1 MLWSL
6 KQLASML
13 NLYVRYQGIM
23 RIPTE
28 HVVVMFDEYDN
39 DAENKY
45 SNVYS
50 PSYFVKIKQQ

>member
-1 MLWSL
+1 
-6 KQLASML
+6 ML

>member
-1 MLWSL
+1 MTSTWLEW
-6 KQLASML
+6 KNRWLAHL
-13 NLYVRYQGIM
+13 YQGIM
-23 RIPTE
+23 WTPTE

-50 PSYFVKIKQQ
+50 PSYFVQIKQQ